1 MADAPPG
8 QAIPTIPAAAGDRVR
23 VGVVLAAGRS
33 ERLRLL
39 TRGRSKLLLRLGGLT
54 LVERAVRSLLD
65 AGLERVVVVVGH
77 HAEATAEAARQSA
90 PGRVTVVEADRW
102 EAGNGA
108 TLAAAEP
115 AVAGEQA
122 FVLLC
127 GDHVFAGDALENL
140 TRAPAPAALVDP
152 NPSGETWAEG
162 TRVRLVGGRAVAF
175 GKDLEEP
182 TVDCGAFLLSPAV
195 FPCHRAASVEGDDT
209 LAGAVTRLAG
219 VEPVVVRPLPP
230 DAWWQDV
237 DTPHDLRTARRRL
250 RRSLSR
256 QTDGPV
262 SRYLNRPVST
272 RLTMAVAPLRLSPDL
287 LSFLS
292 CLVGML
298 AAVCLAWER
307 PLMGGILVHGSSV
320 LAGVDGETARLHL
333 RETPRGTRLGGL
345 TNRMVD
351 AAVVAGLGIWVLQ
364 HTFSSRSIILLLGGI
379 AVAWAALATAGMG
392 LTTILGLPA
401 AVERRVG
408 LSLGG
413 RDGRLFL
420 VTAWAVLGHPMV
432 ALAAFMVAWVV

>member
-115 AVAGEQA
+115 AVAG
-122 FVLLC
+122 
-127 GDHVFAGDALENL
+127 AL
-140 TRAPAPAALVDP
+140 
-152 NPSGETWAEG
+152 
-162 TRVRLVGGRAVAF
+162 
-175 GKDLEEP
+175 
-182 TVDCGAFLLSPAV
+182 
-195 FPCHRAASVEGDDT
+195 
-209 LAGAVTRLAG
+209 TRLAG

-298 AAVCLAWER
+298 AAVCLSWER

-351 AAVVAGLGIWVLQ
+351 AAVAAGQ
-364 HTFSSRSIILLLGGI
+364 
-379 AVAWAALATAGMG
+379 
-392 LTTILGLPA
+392 
-401 AVERRVG
+401 
-408 LSLGG
+408 
-413 RDGRLFL
+413 
-420 VTAWAVLGHPMV
+420 GH
-432 ALAAFMVAWVV
+432 W